1 MTCVNGP
8 TGRVFTAA
16 LLPRA
21 ATGLLLLALSLMV
34 TMPTA
39 MAAADDQAPVS
50 VEVTFSNFLTRYL
63 SSLDRIERIREERFR
78 GTRSGRRILRNTRS
92 FLGASRFE
100 GFDWASES
108 LIPELDD
115 FSVERLVRQL
125 TRQNLQAAV
134 PDFKGSVR
142 YRIDRIHVHGH
153 SLAVLRG
160 GGTYVSGQV
169 TIREEDGHIL
179 LHKILTANLVVD
191 PTQSADAAKD
201 AFAFAETDES
211 DRVGP
216 ALAYFVEQAL
226 EAAWPDKAKEIRGPV
241 IVRLTRPGERL
252 FETMPR

>member
-63 SSLDRIERIREERFR
+63 SSL